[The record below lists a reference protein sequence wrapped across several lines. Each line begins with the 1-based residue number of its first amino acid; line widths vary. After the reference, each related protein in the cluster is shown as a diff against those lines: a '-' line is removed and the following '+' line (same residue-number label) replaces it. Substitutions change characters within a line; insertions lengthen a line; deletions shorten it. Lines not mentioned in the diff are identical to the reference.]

1 MRYTDEMVCSFIN
14 DVKAAK
20 GTLQKQ
26 DIVKGFYALYGNQF
40 VEFLRDCFSPFIKFN
55 ISKKTI
61 ENHLAFINKGLMYQF
76 DNISDMIDYLIKTD
90 TSSNENKI
98 SLCSFIESYN
108 DEDAEYTLD
117 DVKSIFLRNMRLG
130 IDIKGINKALGFK
143 AVPVFDVQLCKP
155 LERLEP
161 GDYIIEPKL
170 DGVRCIATANYNP
183 VSGRFTVSFFT
194 RNGTEL
200 LGYDEL
206 ARNVES
212 MLRDSPLDESV
223 MLDGEI
229 YDTCFDGTMN
239 NLFRKSK
246 NKTGVYNI
254 FDTMYL
260 RNFLSLSCHPE
271 LSLIRRKENLKFLMS
286 FKSVEFSNITSVPF
300 HIVRFSDKKQ
310 FDEEISAYHA
320 ENIANGFEGSIVK
333 RADSLYTFKRDFS
346 WQKLKPFDTI
356 DLPIEEIIEG
366 DGKFKDMAG
375 SVVVIHKGK
384 PVNIGTGFS
393 DDLRKDMWDN
403 PEDYIGTYIEIQYQE
418 VTKDNSLRFPSFKRI
433 RRDK

>member
-1 MRYTDEMVCSFIN
+1 MRYTDEMVFSFIK

-26 DIVKGFYALYGNQF
+26 ELVKGYYALYGNQL
-40 VEFLRDCFSPFIKFN
+40 VQFLRDCFSPFIKFN

-61 ENHLAFINKGLMYQF
+61 ENHLAFINKDLMYQF
-76 DNISDMIDYLIKTD
+76 DNISDMIDYLIETD

-117 DVKSIFLRNMRLG
+117 DVKSIFLRNMRFGL
-130 IDIKGINKALGFK
+130 DIKGINKALGFK

-161 GDYIIEPKL
+161 GDYLIEPKL
-170 DGVRCIATANYNP
+170 DGVRCITIANYLPKVENFD
-183 VSGRFTVSFFT
+183 VRFFT

-200 LGYDEL
+200 LGYNEL
-206 ARNVES
+206 AS
-212 MLRDSPLDESV
+212 SIASLLSDSPIKESI
-223 MLDGEI
+223 MFDGEI

-239 NLFRKSK
+239 NLFRKSN

-254 FDTMYL
+254 FDIMYL
-260 RNFLSLSCHPE
+260 REFSTMGCAASLVQ
-271 LSLIRRKENLKFLMS
+271 RKENLKFVMS
-286 FKSVEFSNITSVPF
+286 FKNPEFSSITSIPF
-300 HIVRFSDKKQ
+300 HIVRFSDRKQ
-310 FDEEISAYHA
+310 FDEEVSEYHS
-320 ENIANGFEGSIVK
+320 ENIANGFEGSIIK
-333 RADSLYTFKRDFS
+333 RADSVYTFKRDFS

-375 SVVVIHKGK
+375 SVVVTHKGK
-384 PVNIGTGFS
+384 PVNVGSGFS